1 MLGFKKTSLLV
12 TAVAIASLFVGLA
25 GPASA
30 AGADGIWLR
39 PSTGT
44 QVHFYNCGGKLCGKV
59 VGVSD
64 ASRKEEIGKM
74 ILSGAKKTADNKW
87 EGALTDVGS
96 GKVYSGYISLD
107 GPGALEVKGCVTS
120 FLCQG
125 ETWTKV
131 K

>member
-1 MLGFKKTSLLV
+1 MLGVKKTSLLV
-12 TAVAIASLFVGLA
+12 TCVAVASFFAGLA
-25 GPASA
+25 GQASA
-30 AGADGIWLR
+30 AGADGVWVR

-44 QVHFYNCGGKLCGKV
+44 QAHFYNCGGKLCAKV
-59 VGVSD
+59 VGVTD
-64 ASRKEEIGKM
+64 PSRKEEIGKM